1 MEEKGFK
8 GLKGESGFV
17 VVKAFEIALD
27 GFWDSAH
34 EAMDF
39 THDEWGKLDAECQVK
54 YAREYQEW
62 YAAKHG
68 LAREKAIEAGGAKIE
83 MVLIPPGWFWMG
95 SPEDEESRFNN
106 EGPRHRVLISK
117 PFYMGKYQVTQRQWQ
132 AVMGNNP
139 ACFKESGLD
148 APVERVSWEDF
159 QEFCAK
165 TGTRLPTE
173 AQWEYACR
181 AGTTSPFN
189 LGPTITPERVN
200 YDGCYPYGGAS
211 KGIYR
216 RKPVKVGSL
225 DNANGFGLYD
235 MHGNVWEWCADW
247 WGVAYYGSSPE
258 VDPAGPSA
266 GSFRV
271 LRGGSWFSFARY
283 CRSANRIRYRADW
296 RYDFLGG
303 RVVRGL
309 E

>member
-39 THDEWGKLDAECQVK
+39 THAEWGKLDAECQVK
-54 YAREYQEW
+54 YARVYQKW

-68 LAREKAIEAGGAKIE
+68 LAREKTIEAGGAKFE
-83 MVLIPPGWFWMG
+83 MVLVPPGWFWMG
-95 SPEDEESRFNN
+95 SPEDEEGRFDN

-132 AVMGNNP
+132 QVMGNNP
-139 ACFKESGLD
+139 ACFTNVGLD
-148 APVERVSWEDF
+148 APVEDVSWDDF
-159 QEFCAK
+159 QKFCHR
-165 TGTRLPTE
+165 TGTTLPSE

-189 LGPTITPERVN
+189 LGATITPERVN
-200 YDGCYPYGGAS
+200 YDGNCPYGGAS
-211 KGIYR
+211 EGVYR
-216 RKPVKVGSL
+216 RKTVECGSL

-235 MHGNVWEWCADW
+235 MHGNVLEWCADW
-247 WGVAYYGSSPE
+247 YGKDYYGSSPE
-258 VDPAGPSA
+258 RDPAGPST
-266 GSFRV
+266 GSSRV
-271 LRGGSWFSFARY
+271 LRGGSWLNISRN
-283 CRSANRIRYRADW
+283 CRSADRNGNRADG
-296 RYDFLGG
+296 RSSGLGG
-303 RVVRGL
+303 RVVL
-309 E
+309 EI